1 MRAEDDSLLRI
12 PFSIEILHGMED
24 SDLLPPGPR
33 QPRAAQVLQWIA
45 RPVPFAK
52 RCRAR
57 FGDMFTVRMDVEP
70 FVFLADPEAIREV
83 FTGGPE
89 LMHAGEAN
97 ELLRPIV
104 GSHSILLLDERD
116 HMRERKLMLPPFHG
130 ERMQRYRELM
140 VEATERAI
148 ERWPAGEAFAL
159 RPHTQAITLDV
170 IMKAVFGVEAIGE
183 YGELRAR
190 LERMLEWAGQR
201 RGVLLGVVLG
211 PEHRLVAGARGRML
225 DPVDEALYALI
236 ASRRAAEDLAERED
250 ILSMLLLARDEEGRG
265 LSDPELR
272 DELMTLLLAGHET
285 TATSLAWA
293 FERLVR
299 EPQMLERLAAEA
311 AAGESAYA
319 EAVVKET
326 LRLRP
331 VLPVVARKMTRT
343 ARIGGRRLPAGTMV
357 MPCIILVHRRED
369 VYPEPERFRPE
380 RFLETPAGTYTW
392 IPFGGGV
399 RRCLGAAF
407 AQMEMQVVLQ
417 TIVGRVR
424 LEAAGGEEPV
434 RRRGITLVPGRGA
447 EVRVAA

>member
-1 MRAEDDSLLRI
+1 MKTDELF
-12 PFSIEILHGMED
+12 PG
-24 SDLLPPGPR
+24 LPVGPR
-33 QPRAAQVLQWIA
+33 QPRAAQVMQWIG
-45 RPVPFAK
+45 RPIPFAQ
-52 RCRAR
+52 RCRER
-57 FGDMFTVRMDVEP
+57 FGDMFTVRIDVEP
-70 FVFLADPEAIREV
+70 FVFLAHPDAIRQV
-83 FTGGPE
+83 FTAGPE

-116 HMRERKLMLPPFHG
+116 HMRRRKLMLPPFHG

-140 VEATERAI
+140 VQATERAI
-148 ERWPAGEAFAL
+148 ERWPAREPFSL

-170 IMKAVFGVEAIGE
+170 IMQAVFGVDASGDDA
-183 YGELRAR
+183 ELRAR

-211 PEHRLVAGARGRML
+211 PDNRIVSSQRRRML
-225 DPVDEALYALI
+225 DPVDQALYALI
-236 ASRRAAEDLAERED
+236 ARRREADDLEARED
-250 ILSMLLLARDEEGRG
+250 ILSMLLQARDENGDG

-299 EPQMLERLAAEA
+299 HPEMLERLTNEA
-311 AAGESAYA
+311 ATGESAYA
-319 EAVVKET
+319 DAVVKET

-331 VLPVVARKMTRT
+331 VLPVVARKMTR
-343 ARIGGRRLPAGTMV
+343 AAEIGGRMLPAGTMV

-380 RFLETPAGTYTW
+380 RFLESPAGTYTW

-407 AQMEMQVVLQ
+407 AQLEMQVVLQ

-424 LEAAGGEEPV
+424 LEPAGGEERV
-434 RRRGITLVPGRGA
+434 SRRGITLVPRRGG
-447 EVRVAA
+447 EVRLAA

>member
-1 MRAEDDSLLRI
+1 
-12 PFSIEILHGMED
+12 MED

-33 QPRAAQVLQWIA
+33 QPRAAQVLQWIG
-45 RPVPFAK
+45 RPVPFAQ
-52 RCRAR
+52 RCRER

-70 FVFLADPEAIREV
+70 FVFLAGPDAVREV
-83 FTGGPE
+83 FTAGPE

-104 GSHSILLLDERD
+104 GSHSILLLDEKD
-116 HMRERKLMLPPFHG
+116 HMRQRKLMLPPFHG

-140 VEATERAI
+140 VEATERVMA
-148 ERWPAGEAFAL
+148 RWPAREPFSL

-170 IMKAVFGVEAIGE
+170 IMQAVFGVQATGE
-183 YGELRAR
+183 YAELRAR

-201 RGVLLGVVLG
+201 RGMLLGVVVG
-211 PEHRLVAGARGRML
+211 PDNRFVAGQRRRML
-225 DPVDEALYALI
+225 DPVDDALYALI
-236 ASRRAAEDLAERED
+236 ARRRAAEDLAERED
-250 ILSMLLLARDEEGRG
+250 ILSMLLLARDERGEG

-299 EPQMLERLAAEA
+299 HPEMLDRLAAEA
-311 AAGESAYA
+311 AAGESEYA
-319 EAVVKET
+319 DAVVKET

-331 VLPVVARKMTRT
+331 VLPVVARKMTRI
-343 ARIGGRRLPAGTMV
+343 AEIGGRRLPAGTMV

-380 RFLETPAGTYTW
+380 RFLESPAGTYTW

-417 TIVGRVR
+417 TIVARVR
-424 LEAAGGEEPV
+424 LEAAGEEEPV
-434 RRRGITLVPGRGA
+434 RRRGITLVPGRGG

>member
-1 MRAEDDSLLRI
+1 
-12 PFSIEILHGMED
+12 MED

-33 QPRAAQVLQWIA
+33 QPRAAQVLQWIG
-45 RPVPFAK
+45 RPVPFAQ
-52 RCRAR
+52 RCRER

-70 FVFLADPEAIREV
+70 FVFLAGPDAVREV
-83 FTGGPE
+83 FTAGPE

-104 GSHSILLLDERD
+104 GSHSILLLDEKD
-116 HMRERKLMLPPFHG
+116 HMRQRKLMLPPFHG

-140 VEATERAI
+140 VEATERVMA
-148 ERWPAGEAFAL
+148 RWPAHEPFSL

-170 IMKAVFGVEAIGE
+170 IMQAVFGVQATGE
-183 YGELRAR
+183 YAELRAR

-201 RGVLLGVVLG
+201 RGMLLGVVVG
-211 PEHRLVAGARGRML
+211 PDNRYVAGQRRRML

-236 ASRRAAEDLAERED
+236 ARRRAAEDLAERED
-250 ILSMLLLARDEEGRG
+250 ILSMLLLARDERGEG

-299 EPQMLERLAAEA
+299 HPEMLDRLAAEA
-311 AAGESAYA
+311 AVGESAYA
-319 EAVVKET
+319 DAVVKET

-331 VLPVVARKMTRT
+331 VLPVVARKMTRI
-343 ARIGGRRLPAGTMV
+343 AEIGGRRLPAGTMV

-380 RFLETPAGTYTW
+380 RFLESPAGTYTW

-417 TIVGRVR
+417 TIVARVR
-424 LEAAGGEEPV
+424 LEAAGDEEPV
-434 RRRGITLVPGRGA
+434 RRRGITLVPGRGG

>member
-1 MRAEDDSLLRI
+1 MTTE
-12 PFSIEILHGMED
+12 E
-24 SDLLPPGPR
+24 LLPPGPR
-33 QPRAAQVLQWIA
+33 QPRAAQVMQWIG
-45 RPVPFAK
+45 RPIPFAQ
-52 RCRAR
+52 RCRER
-57 FGDMFTVRMDVEP
+57 FGDTFTVHIDAEP
-70 FVFLADPEAIREV
+70 FVFLAHPDAVRQV
-83 FTGGPE
+83 FTAGPE

-97 ELLRPIV
+97 DLLRPIV

-116 HMRERKLMLPPFHG
+116 HMRQRKLMLPPFHG

-140 VEATERAI
+140 TQATERAM
-148 ERWPAGEAFAL
+148 ERWPAREPFAL
-159 RPHTQAITLDV
+159 RPSTQAITLDV
-170 IMKAVFGVEAIGE
+170 IMQAVFGVDAHGE
-183 YGELRAR
+183 YAQLRAR
-190 LERMLEWAGQR
+190 LERMLEWAGKL

-211 PEHRLVAGARGRML
+211 PDNRFVAGQRRRML

-236 ASRRAAEDLAERED
+236 ARRRAAEDLAERED
-250 ILSMLLLARDEEGRG
+250 ILSMLLLAHDERGEG
-265 LSDPELR
+265 LSDAELR

-299 EPQMLERLAAEA
+299 HPEMLERLASEA

-331 VLPVVARKMTRT
+331 VLPVVARKMTR
-343 ARIGGRRLPAGTMV
+343 AAEIGERMLPAGTMV

-380 RFLETPAGTYTW
+380 RFLESPAGTYTW

-417 TIVGRVR
+417 TIVARVR

-434 RRRGITLVPGRGA
+434 RRRGITLVPGRGG

>member
-1 MRAEDDSLLRI
+1 M
-12 PFSIEILHGMED
+12 PV
-24 SDLLPPGPR
+24 DLSLPPGPR
-33 QPRAAQVLQWIA
+33 QPRGAQVLQWIA

-52 RCRAR
+52 RCRER
-57 FGDMFTVRMDVEP
+57 FGDMFTVDIDLEP
-70 FVFLADPEAIREV
+70 FVFLAHPDAVRQV

-97 ELLRPIV
+97 DLLRPIV
-104 GSHSILLLDERD
+104 GSHSILLLDERE
-116 HMRERKLMLPPFHG
+116 HMRQRKLMLPPFHG

-140 VEATERAI
+140 VAATERAM
-148 ERWPAGEAFAL
+148 ERWPAREAFAL
-159 RPHTQAITLDV
+159 RPSTQAITLDV
-170 IMKAVFGVEAIGE
+170 IMQAVFGVDAHGE
-183 YGELRAR
+183 YAELRSR
-190 LERMLEWAGQR
+190 LERMLAWAGQM
-201 RGVLLGVVLG
+201 RGILVSVVLG
-211 PEHRLVAGARGRML
+211 PENRVVVGQRRRML
-225 DPVDEALYALI
+225 EPVDRALYGLI
-236 ASRRAAEDLAERED
+236 ARRREAEDLAERDD
-250 ILSMLLLARDEEGRG
+250 ILSMLLLARDESGEG
-265 LSDPELR
+265 LSDAELR

-299 EPQMLERLAAEA
+299 DPAMLDRLAGEA
-311 AAGESAYA
+311 RAGEGAYA

-331 VLPVVARKMTRT
+331 VLPVVARKMTR
-343 ARIGGRRLPAGTMV
+343 AAEIGGRMLPAGTMV

-417 TIVGRVR
+417 TIVAQVR
-424 LEAAGGEEPV
+424 LEAAGGEE
-434 RRRGITLVPGRGA
+434 RISRRGITLVPKRGG
-447 EVRVAA
+447 EVRLAA